1 MAHGIR
7 VLETTQYV
15 SLSRAR
21 WLIAGGRA
29 RMTSGGELH
38 LLSGEVHGW
47 DPRAQVNPAALG
59 PPVRWTPRSAGHVM
73 NGAVIGK

>member
-7 VLETTQYV
+7 VRETTQYV

-29 RMTSGGELH
+29 RMTPGGELH
-38 LLSGEVHGW
+38 LLSGEVHGY
-47 DPRAQVNPAALG
+47 DPRERVNPAALG
-59 PPVRWTPRSAGHVM
+59 PPARWTPVSAGHVM
-73 NGAVIGK
+73 NGMLLG